1 MIADAVL
8 DVVFG
13 VVNWFVGLFPVNT
26 LSLSIGGGGYLAWV
40 GEVVN
45 LTALSGALAVIIAGE
60 TALFVVRGIRFVW
73 RIVWS

>member
-1 MIADAVL
+1 VITDALL

-13 VVNWFVGLFPVNT
+13 VVNWFVGLFPANT
-26 LSLSIGGGGYLAWV
+26 LEISIGGGGYLAWV

-45 LTALSGALAVIIAGE
+45 LTALSGALAIIVVGE
-60 TALFVVRGIRFVW
+60 TALFFVRGVRFIW